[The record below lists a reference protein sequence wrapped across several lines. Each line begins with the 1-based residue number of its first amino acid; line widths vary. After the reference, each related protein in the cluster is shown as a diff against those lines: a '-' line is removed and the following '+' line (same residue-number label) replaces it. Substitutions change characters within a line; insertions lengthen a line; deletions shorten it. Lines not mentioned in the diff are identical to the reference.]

1 MKFIHG
7 TTITH
12 LLTVL
17 VKTHD
22 RHTSRLSWHFC
33 YWCEQV
39 FIVVLLNDQYSICLT
54 DDNLEF
60 LIFLLKYSELSDKWI
75 FKMYSIPI
83 PIFYNEFKSRFI
95 YSHVILKLEKITS
108 KWMCLTDVSG
118 STFSLCIRK
127 HFTAF
132 CTRMFF
138 TNMSFEK
145 SSIRLLEDLAFFISK
160 FLFDIKIGN
169 TYTLVFFL
177 QKKLYRLKRLQVMD

>member
-1 MKFIHG
+1 MVPQSHIYSQYWWKHMIDILQGCPDTFVTAVNKYSSSYCWMIN
-7 TTITH
+7 
-12 LLTVL
+12 TV
-17 VKTHD
+17 
-22 RHTSRLSWHFC
+22 F
-33 YWCEQV
+33 
-39 FIVVLLNDQYSICLT
+39 VLLMTTLNSL
-54 DDNLEF
+54 F
-60 LIFLLKYSELSDKWI
+60 FLLKYSELSDKWI

-160 FLFDIKIGN
+160 FLFGIKIVN
-169 TYTLVFFL
+169 TCALVFFL